1 MDNERPV
8 RVGVVGLGNFARS
21 QHLPNISR
29 MPDAQLVAVCDTN
42 RKVLDTVATEYGVP
56 HRYGDARQLLECNE
70 VEAVVLTV
78 RDDLQASMAVD
89 AVRAGKHVYV
99 EKPLSASPEE
109 CLRVADAVAGSDR
122 RLAVG
127 YNKRFAPIYRA
138 AREILREN
146 GGVGSIH
153 LAMTDD
159 AWRWAKNYP
168 PGHLMTLDVC
178 HLVDLIEWFSE
189 SPIKTVYCRSSRPEE
204 DMLLVETL
212 SGCVASIMFS
222 GNDSMDSPKEY
233 ARLIGDRWSLTAED
247 YVELHVHGLAGHPHS
262 YRFSGHLQGPTPF
275 LHRRLMEKQG
285 IAGWRDIRRIAW
297 ELFTEHRD
305 SHATGLETPFIP
317 NFIRGQGWYDSLQSF
332 LQSIRSGALTDHVS
346 AGDAFRIARVMYGAL
361 ESRRTGAVVAVDD
374 P

>member
-1 MDNERPV
+1 MISERPV

-21 QHLPNISR
+21 QHLPNIAR
-29 MPDAQLVAVCDTN
+29 MPDAHLVAVCDTN
-42 RKVLDTVATEYGVP
+42 QEVLDTVAAEYGAS
-56 HRYGDARQLLECNE
+56 HRYTDARRLLELAD

-78 RDDLQASMAVD
+78 RDDVQASMAIE
-89 AVRAGKHVYV
+89 ATRAGKHVYV
-99 EKPLSASPEE
+99 EKPLSASPDD
-109 CLRVADAVAGSDR
+109 CLRVADAVAHSDC

-127 YNKRFAPIYRA
+127 YNKRFAPIYRT

-146 GGVGSIH
+146 GGAGSIH

-168 PGHLMTLDVC
+168 PGYLMTLDVC
-178 HLVDLIEWFSE
+178 HLVDLVEWFSD
-189 SPIKTVYCRSSRPEE
+189 SLIKTVYCRSSRPEE
-204 DMLLVETL
+204 DMLLVTTR

-262 YRFSGHLQGPTPF
+262 YRFSGHLQGTTPF

-297 ELFTEHRD
+297 ELFTEQTD
-305 SHATGLETPFIP
+305 SQPTGLETPFIP

-332 LQSIRSGALTDHVS
+332 LQSIRSGVTTDHVG
-346 AGDAFRIARVMYGAL
+346 AADASRIAHVMAAAL
-361 ESRRTGAVVAVDD
+361 ESRRTGAVVTVDG
-374 P
+374 